1 MDRYSS
7 LMKRAK
13 DGECILIDGA
23 TGTEVERRGVPQH
36 KNAWNGAAA
45 LSHPEILRQIHED
58 YINLGAEIV
67 ISNTFSTNKHALSDA
82 EQGHNFEAL
91 NERAVKLAIEA
102 REHLNKDNVLVAGGI
117 SYWTWTENKPSLDEL
132 NASITQQAKIMADAG
147 ADLIMLEMMADI
159 EQMMTTL
166 KAAQASG
173 LPIWVGLSC
182 EPDQSQKM
190 CLLDGNSLE
199 DAILELKPHNPDV
212 INIMH
217 TEVEYVDQCLDI
229 LQNEWGGHIGV
240 YAHSGTSID
249 GDWTFNNII
258 SAEEYCAYS
267 SKWKQRG
274 INFIGGCCGVH
285 TDHIDMMHREIFTN
299 TR

>member
-45 LSHPEILRQIHED
+45 LSHPEILRQVHED

-82 EQGHNFEAL
+82 DEGHNFEVL
-91 NERAVKLAIEA
+91 NERAVKLAVEA
-102 REHLNKDNVLVAGGI
+102 RENLNKDNVLVAGGI
-117 SYWTWTENKPSLDEL
+117 SYWTWTGNKPSLSEL
-132 NASITQQAKIMADAG
+132 NSSITQQAKIMADAG
-147 ADLIMLEMMADI
+147 ADLIMLEMMIDI

-166 KAAQASG
+166 KASQASG
-173 LPIWVGLSC
+173 LPVWVGLTC
-182 EPDQSQKM
+182 EPDKSQKM
-190 CLLDGNSLE
+190 CLLDGDSLE
-199 DAILELKPHNPDV
+199 DTIHELKSYNPDV

-217 TEVEYVDQCLDI
+217 TEVEYVDRCLDI
-229 LQNEWGGHIGV
+229 LQSEWNGNIGI
-240 YAHSGTSID
+240 YAHSGTSIG
-249 GDWTFNNII
+249 GDWTFNNVI
-258 SAEEYCAYS
+258 SAEGYCTYS

-285 TDHIDMMHREIFTN
+285 TDHIDMMRRELFSK

>member
-91 NERAVKLAIEA
+91 NERAVKLAVEA

-117 SYWTWTENKPSLDEL
+117 SYWTWTDNKPSLDEL
-132 NASITQQAKIMADAG
+132 NSSITQQAKIMANAG

-182 EPDQSQKM
+182 EPDQSQK
-190 CLLDGNSLE
+190 C
-199 DAILELKPHNPDV
+199 V
-212 INIMH
+212 
-217 TEVEYVDQCLDI
+217 C
-229 LQNEWGGHIGV
+229 
-240 YAHSGTSID
+240 
-249 GDWTFNNII
+249 
-258 SAEEYCAYS
+258 
-267 SKWKQRG
+267 
-274 INFIGGCCGVH
+274 
-285 TDHIDMMHREIFTN
+285 
-299 TR
+299 

>member
-7 LMKRAK
+7 LMKRVK

-23 TGTEVERRGVPQH
+23 TGTEVERRGVPQL
-36 KNAWNGAAA
+36 KNAWNGGAA
-45 LSHPEILRQIHED
+45 LSHPDIVRQVHQD

-91 NERAVKLAIEA
+91 NERAVKLAVEA

-117 SYWTWTENKPSLDEL
+117 SYWTWTDNKPSLDEL
-132 NASITQQAKIMADAG
+132 NSSITQQAKIMADAG

-190 CLLDGNSLE
+190 CLLDGDSLE
-199 DAILELKPHNPDV
+199 DTIHELKSYNPDV

-249 GDWTFNNII
+249 GDWTFNNVI
-258 SAEEYCAYS
+258 SAEGYCAYS
-267 SKWKQRG
+267 SNWKKRG

-285 TDHIDMMHREIFTN
+285 TDHIDMMRRELFTN

>member
-45 LSHPEILRQIHED
+45 LSHPEILRQVHED

-82 EQGHNFEAL
+82 DEGHNFEVL
-91 NERAVKLAIEA
+91 NERAVKLAVEA

-117 SYWTWTENKPSLDEL
+117 SYWTWTGNKPSLSEL
-132 NASITQQAKIMADAG
+132 NSSITQQAKIMADAG
-147 ADLIMLEMMADI
+147 ADLIMLEMMIDI

-166 KAAQASG
+166 KASQASG
-173 LPIWVGLSC
+173 LPVWVGLTC
-182 EPDQSQKM
+182 EPDKSQKM
-190 CLLDGNSLE
+190 CLLDGDSLE
-199 DAILELKPHNPDV
+199 DTIHELKSYNPDV

-217 TEVEYVDQCLDI
+217 TEVEYVDRCLDI
-229 LQNEWGGHIGV
+229 LQSEWNGNIGI
-240 YAHSGTSID
+240 YAHSGTCLLYTSPSPRD
-249 GDWTFNNII
+249 ATLSRMPS
-258 SAEEYCAYS
+258 SA
-267 SKWKQRG
+267 
-274 INFIGGCCGVH
+274 
-285 TDHIDMMHREIFTN
+285 
-299 TR
+299 

>member
-1 MDRYSS
+1 M
-7 LMKRAK
+7 
-13 DGECILIDGA
+13 
-23 TGTEVERRGVPQH
+23 
-36 KNAWNGAAA
+36 
-45 LSHPEILRQIHED
+45 
-58 YINLGAEIV
+58 
-67 ISNTFSTNKHALSDA
+67 
-82 EQGHNFEAL
+82 
-91 NERAVKLAIEA
+91 NERAVKLAVEA

-117 SYWTWTENKPSLDEL
+117 SYWTWTNNKPSLDEL

-159 EQMMTTL
+159 EKMMTTL

-173 LPIWVGLSC
+173 LPVWVGLSC

-190 CLLDGNSLE
+190 CLLDGDSLE
-199 DAILELKPHNPDV
+199 DTIHELKSYNPDV

-229 LQNEWGGHIGV
+229 LQNEWDGHIGV

-267 SKWKQRG
+267 SKWKKRG

-285 TDHIDMMHREIFTN
+285 TDHIHMMHRELFTN

>member
-1 MDRYSS
+1 M
-7 LMKRAK
+7 
-13 DGECILIDGA
+13 
-23 TGTEVERRGVPQH
+23 
-36 KNAWNGAAA
+36 
-45 LSHPEILRQIHED
+45 
-58 YINLGAEIV
+58 
-67 ISNTFSTNKHALSDA
+67 NK
-82 EQGHNFEAL
+82 G
-91 NERAVKLAIEA
+91 
-102 REHLNKDNVLVAGGI
+102 NVLVAGGI

-147 ADLIMLEMMADI
+147 ADLIMLEMMVDI
-159 EQMMTTL
+159 EQMLTTL
-166 KAAQASG
+166 KAAESSG

-190 CLLDGNSLE
+190 CLLDGDSLE
-199 DAILELKPHNPDV
+199 DTVHELKSYNPDV

-229 LQNEWGGHIGV
+229 LQNEWNGHIGV

-249 GDWTFNNII
+249 GDWTFDNVI
-258 SAEEYCAYS
+258 SAKEYCAYS
-267 SKWKQRG
+267 SKWKKRG

-285 TDHIDMMHREIFTN
+285 TDHIHMMRRDLFAN